1 MNRSETMYRSLPTLQ
16 HADGHKVT
24 VGVKA
29 YGGDGQPCRLP
40 MDDITVEHW
49 PVGRC
54 VASPLGLGR
63 SLHSHRNDAATTG
76 ESDPAITRSI
86 AVFDGLRT
94 TDAD

>member
-49 PVGRC
+49 PVGR
-54 VASPLGLGR
+54 
-63 SLHSHRNDAATTG
+63 
-76 ESDPAITRSI
+76 
-86 AVFDGLRT
+86 
-94 TDAD
+94 

>member
-1 MNRSETMYRSLPTLQ
+1 MENRGRRAPTASAAISNTSRSGMNRSETMYRSLPTLQ

-49 PVGRC
+49 PVGR
-54 VASPLGLGR
+54 
-63 SLHSHRNDAATTG
+63 
-76 ESDPAITRSI
+76 
-86 AVFDGLRT
+86 
-94 TDAD
+94 